1 MTVVEFR
8 NVECLEIQL
17 LLDNVNQTIGPV
29 GLLCADYST
38 YFRMIKLNIVTI
50 IIIETFTQILI
61 SAT

>member
-17 LLDNVNQTIGPV
+17 LLDNVNQTIVPV

-50 IIIETFTQILI
+50 TIIL
-61 SAT
+61 